1 MLIVMT
7 TYLRLQASM
16 LESTEA
22 WRPQEWNMTT
32 VDHYAVLPWGPHLY
46 VGYAS
51 ENKVKLYTRDM
62 RVLEVG
68 GDVIKAMGHGHSHAP
83 FPYLFSSH
91 PCPVTLF
98 EPHCS

>member
-1 MLIVMT
+1 MEMDSRGVDAVAASMLIVMT
-7 TYLRLQASM
+7 THVRLQASM

-68 GDVIKAMGHGHSHAP
+68 GDVPMWAYATMHMLH
-83 FPYLFSSH
+83 FPT
-91 PCPVTLF
+91 CI
-98 EPHCS
+98 